1 MQDKA
6 IGMTVFSRTDTSL
19 LSHWWWTVDRW
30 LLAALVLLVAF
41 GLVMILGASP
51 AIAEKLGLDPF
62 HFVKRQ
68 IAFLLLGGVTMFWV
82 SLLPV
87 VWVRRFGV
95 VLFLVCVGLLVLTM
109 AIAPEAKGARRW
121 LRIGSFTLQ
130 SSEFVKP
137 AFIIFSAWMFSESHR
152 TPGFPGRTIAVIAYL
167 IVLSLVISQP
177 DLGQSVLISVV
188 WAAQFFMAGL
198 PMIWVLGF
206 AGMGMSGIFAAYLFM
221 PHVTSRID
229 RFLFPTGND
238 TFQIDTALNAFR
250 SGGLFGRGPGEGAVK
265 RILPDAHTDFIFA
278 VTGEEFGI
286 IVCLVLIALF
296 GVIVIRSLMKLFRET
311 DLFVFLAVS
320 GLIIQFGLQAFINI
334 GVNLALLPSKGM
346 TLPFI
351 SYGGSSLLSM
361 SIVMGMVL
369 ALTRS
374 GIRGDNLERL
384 NSTWRRG

>member
-1 MQDKA
+1 
-6 IGMTVFSRTDTSL
+6 MTVFSRTDTSVI
-19 LSHWWWTVDRW
+19 SQWWWTVDRW
-30 LLAALVLLVAF
+30 LLVSLALLI
-41 GLVMILGASP
+41 GIGIVMTFGASP
-51 AIAEKLGLDPF
+51 AIAEKLGLEPF

-68 IAFLLLGGVTMFWV
+68 MAFLLLGGMTMFGV

-95 VLFLVCVGLLVLTM
+95 VLFLVCLILLVLT
-109 AIAPEAKGARRW
+109 AAVAPEAKGARRW

-130 SSEFVKP
+130 ASEFLKP

-152 TPGFPGRTIAVIAYL
+152 NPGFRGRTISVISYL
-167 IVLSLVISQP
+167 VVVALVISQP
-177 DLGQSVLISVV
+177 DFGQTILISVV

-206 AGMGMSGIFAAYLFM
+206 AGLGMSAVFMAYILL
-221 PHVTSRID
+221 PHVASRID
-229 RFLFPTGND
+229 RFLFPAGSD
-238 TFQIDTALNAFR
+238 TFQVDTALNAFR

-265 RILPDAHTDFIFA
+265 KILPDAHTDFIFA

-286 IVCLVLIALF
+286 ILCVLLILLF
-296 GVIVIRSLMKLFRET
+296 AVIVVRSLMKLFRET
-311 DLFVFLAVS
+311 DLFVFLAIS
-320 GLIIQFGLQAFINI
+320 GLMIQFGLQAFINL

-351 SYGGSSLLSM
+351 SYGGSSMLSM

-369 ALTRS
+369 ALSRTGVR
-374 GIRGDNLERL
+374 DNLGNL
-384 NSTWRRG
+384 NPAWGQA